1 MKVGVVSDTHM
12 MKKFID
18 ETIPY
23 LKECDLI
30 VHAGDNFSD
39 SKYIHSM
46 TKVSVMAVRGN
57 CDVDNVEDELV
68 FEVEGKTIFLCH
80 GDKYGVNV
88 KYGIDMLQS
97 KAKSMNADIV
107 IFGHTHTPLCIEKE
121 GVLYL
126 NPGSVSLPRQV
137 TYRSFVILDIEDEKI
152 QIQEIKL

>member
-30 VHAGDNFSD
+30 IHAGDNFSD

-46 TKVSVMAVRGN
+46 TKVGVMAVRGN

-68 FEVEGKTIFLCH
+68 FEVGDKTIFLCH
-80 GDKYGVNV
+80 GDKYGV
-88 KYGIDMLQS
+88 KHGIDMLQS
-97 KAKSMNADIV
+97 KAKSMNANIV

-121 GVLYL
+121 EVLYL
-126 NPGSVSLPRQV
+126 NPGSVSLPREV
-137 TYRSFVILDIEDEKI
+137 KYRSFVILDIEDEKMKI
-152 QIQEIKL
+152 REMKL